1 MVWGILLA
9 IVGMAFWGALWMAQ
23 RKGAAEENAKDA
35 ATTANNLRKAKDA
48 VDKID
53 RLDAAAQRERLRSR
67 FGK

>member
-1 MVWGILLA
+1 MVWIVLLA

-48 VDKID
+48 VAKID
-53 RLDAAAQRERLRSR
+53 RLDDAARRERLRSK

>member
-23 RKGAAEENAKDA
+23 RKGAAEEGAKDA
-35 ATTANNLRKAKDA
+35 ATTADNLREAKDA
-48 VDKID
+48 VAKID
-53 RLDAAAQRERLRSR
+53 RLDAAAQRERLRTR